1 LKKKRAQIE
10 KELARKEVWQDYKK
24 ARVLNEELV
33 FLKKKEENFLEIE
46 KILEEILFFKEKIDE
61 TELLGEIA
69 GLERKLESLEKYFL
83 FQGEYDKNNAYLML
97 QAGAGGTDA
106 CDWVKILLRMYLK
119 FFEKKKWQAKII
131 DQSPHLE
138 AGFRSATLEIT
149 GRYVYGFLKGEKG
162 VHRLVRISPF
172 DAEKMRHT
180 SFALVEVLPQIE
192 EAKVEINEKDLKIE
206 TFLASGHGGQNVQKR
221 ETAVRIIHLPTGL
234 SASSQSERSQ
244 LQNKKQALRILEA
257 RLFLLSSEEKEKEK
271 LKLKGEKKSISWGN
285 QVRSYVFHPYQL
297 VKDLRTQHETSDLES
312 VLEGELEPFIDAYLK
327 LKR

>member
-1 LKKKRAQIE
+1 MKKKRAQIE

>member
-69 GLERKLESLEKYFL
+69 GLERKLESLEKYFF

-138 AGFRSATLEIT
+138 AGFRSVTLEIT

>member
-1 LKKKRAQIE
+1 MKKKRAQIE

-69 GLERKLESLEKYFL
+69 GLERKLESLEKYFF

-138 AGFRSATLEIT
+138 AGFRSVTLEIT

>member
-69 GLERKLESLEKYFL
+69 GLERKLESLEKYFF

>member
-1 LKKKRAQIE
+1 MKKKRAQIE

-69 GLERKLESLEKYFL
+69 GLERKLESLEKYFF

>member
-69 GLERKLESLEKYFL
+69 GLERKLESLEKYFF

-244 LQNKKQALRILEA
+244 LQNRKQALRILEA